1 MPATDTTAQNRQMQR
16 MDSSPSGEISGTAAA
31 EPIDAVA
38 STALANDFPARP
50 FLSTRRLRL
59 RELCLGDI
67 PALTAMNANADVARS
82 LVEPCPTDYL
92 GVARIIFHAN
102 ACYLT
107 RPGLGVWHAS
117 DLEGRFVGVF
127 SLMPIEGSDEVEIGT
142 RLCPRTWGRLY
153 PIEGGR
159 ALCAHA
165 FETVGLPRL
174 LGLCHPDNR
183 AVPAILRRLG
193 FTAAGETLHF
203 GHRALHFVLQR
214 EAWYAQPDS
223 RRDQRGVEPSTE
235 GAA

>member
-1 MPATDTTAQNRQMQR
+1 MGI
-16 MDSSPSGEISGTAAA
+16 DSRETAAIPA
-31 EPIDAVA
+31 AGQDDRPAVA
-38 STALANDFPARP
+38 PSDFPAHR
-50 FLSTRRLRL
+50 FLSTRRLHL
-59 RELCLGDI
+59 RELCLADI
-67 PALTAMNANADVARS
+67 PALTAMNADADVARS

-92 GVARIIFHAN
+92 GVAKIIFHAN

-117 DLEGRFVGVF
+117 DHDGRFVGVF

-142 RLCPRTWGRLY
+142 RLSPRTWGRLY

-165 FETVGLPRL
+165 FETVGLARL

-203 GHRALHFVLQR
+203 GHRALRFVLRRDEWRLQR
-214 EAWYAQPDS
+214 DS
-223 RRDQRGVEPSTE
+223 RRDEHSMDPSTN
-235 GAA
+235 GAT